1 MHNFVKGWE
10 TLGGIMLYLVSSTS
24 SYNYNSLYGP
34 CPQGICQLYFGGSGY
49 KVQHLTNGRF
59 KATNITKY
67 IYVYIYMCNC
77 YNSQSIEVPVFCS

>member
-1 MHNFVKGWE
+1 
-10 TLGGIMLYLVSSTS
+10 MLYLVSSTS

-59 KATNITKY
+59 KATDITKY
-67 IYVYIYMCNC
+67 IYVSGSSKIQTLLPSVKLEKNGVKDDA
-77 YNSQSIEVPVFCS
+77 ILLV